1 MHGAGGVGCDY
12 CDLDHQRTAM
22 VFLERPLAYYV
33 GGRTQEVL
41 PGSGVV
47 LPKRHVPSPFGLT
60 DDEVLDVFSL
70 VREASGLLEPG
81 GWNLG
86 WNVGPVAGQEVE
98 HVHLHVIPRYA
109 GGPFDGHGIRW
120 LLKGG
125 DAAPDAP

>member
-1 MHGAGGVGCDY
+1 MHGEGGVGCDY

-33 GGRTQEVL
+33 GGRTQAEL
-41 PGSGVV
+41 PGSGIV
-47 LPKRHVPSPFGLT
+47 LPKRHVPTPFDLT
-60 DDEVLDVFSL
+60 DDELLDVFSI
-70 VREASGLLEPG
+70 VREARTLLSPG

-98 HVHLHVIPRYA
+98 HVHLHVIPRYEDSPYA
-109 GGPFDGHGIRW
+109 GRGIRW

-125 DAAPDAP
+125 DG